1 MLLALL
7 LGTALALAYA
17 NGANDNFKATATLY
31 GSGAAGYP
39 EARRLATLAQLCGSA
54 ASVVLDSPWF
64 RGLLSAFGL
73 LHLLMVVWE
82 LLNPTLLTPG
92 SETRPASQDSNHS

>member
-1 MLLALL
+1 MKLGRFFAIVIYIGYLVNVGLFFFLIPWSRAWGMLL
-7 LGTALALAYA
+7 TS
-17 NGANDNFKATATLY
+17 FPPT
-31 GSGAAGYP
+31 
-39 EARRLATLAQLCGSA
+39 

-92 SETRPASQDSNHS
+92 SETRPASQDSHQG

>member
-1 MLLALL
+1 VKLGRFFAIVIYIGYLVNVGLFLL
-7 LGTALALAYA
+7 LVPWSRAWGVLVTRFPL
-17 NGANDNFKATATLY
+17 
-31 GSGAAGYP
+31 
-39 EARRLATLAQLCGSA
+39 A
-54 ASVVLDSPWF
+54 ASGLLDSPWF

-92 SETRPASQDSNHS
+92 SESPSVSQDSNPS

>member
-1 MLLALL
+1 MKLTRFFAIVIYIGYLVNVGLFLLLIPWSRAWGMLL
-7 LGTALALAYA
+7 TQ
-17 NGANDNFKATATLY
+17 F
-31 GSGAAGYP
+31 P
-39 EARRLATLAQLCGSA
+39 PA

-73 LHLLMVVWE
+73 LHLLLVVWE

-92 SETRPASQDSNHS
+92 SETHPASQDSNPS

>member
-1 MLLALL
+1 VKLTRFFAIVIYIGYLVNVGLFLLLIPWSRAWGMLL
-7 LGTALALAYA
+7 TQ
-17 NGANDNFKATATLY
+17 FPP
-31 GSGAAGYP
+31 AAH
-39 EARRLATLAQLCGSA
+39 
-54 ASVVLDSPWF
+54 VVLDSPWF

-92 SETRPASQDSNHS
+92 GEADSASQDSDPS

>member
-1 MLLALL
+1 MKLTRFLAIVIYIGYLVNVGLFLLLIPWSQAWGMLL
-7 LGTALALAYA
+7 TR
-17 NGANDNFKATATLY
+17 F
-31 GSGAAGYP
+31 P
-39 EARRLATLAQLCGSA
+39 PA

-92 SETRPASQDSNHS
+92 SEARPASQNSNQS

>member
-1 MLLALL
+1 VKLGRFFAIVIYIGYLVNVGLFLLLIPWSQAWGMLLTRFPP
-7 LGTALALAYA
+7 G
-17 NGANDNFKATATLY
+17 
-31 GSGAAGYP
+31 
-39 EARRLATLAQLCGSA
+39 

-64 RGLLSAFGL
+64 RGMLSAFGL

-92 SETRPASQDSNHS
+92 SDSHLPSQDSGPS